1 MKKILFILAFIC
13 FSITIFAQTIIIK
26 KPVSYQDTTINKCF
40 CKYSTTYSVENMNMT
55 AYITVYG
62 SKKSFINGSNTISVP
77 EIPQAITIDLSLSQ
91 TKNISQLNAMM
102 QTGIKQELKRINEGW
117 SNTDIIFE

>member
-1 MKKILFILAFIC
+1 
-13 FSITIFAQTIIIK
+13 
-26 KPVSYQDTTINKCF
+26 
-40 CKYSTTYSVENMNMT
+40 MT

-62 SKKSFINGSNTISVP
+62 SKKSFINGSNNISVP

-91 TKNISQLNAMM
+91 TKNLSQLNAMM

-117 SNTDIIFE
+117 ANTDIIFE